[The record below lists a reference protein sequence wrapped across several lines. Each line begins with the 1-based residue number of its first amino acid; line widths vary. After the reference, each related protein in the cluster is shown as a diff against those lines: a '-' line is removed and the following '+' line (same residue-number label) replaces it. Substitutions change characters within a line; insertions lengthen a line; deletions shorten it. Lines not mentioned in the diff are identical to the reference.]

1 MQRPVISY
9 DDITLPYHQ
18 SDSPPRPAANNSP
31 AGPSQSKKRKWSNQ
45 QSGQSHRSKNKAA
58 NGVPKEDWV
67 ANEEEEEDEDADSRY
82 LLYPE
87 SRSDDRMPAGR
98 LETGYRKK
106 VPDDN
111 KVTGRP
117 REDAS
122 TTKEVYRVSVTIWPI
137 ERRG

>member
-18 SDSPPRPAANNSP
+18 SDSPSRPAANNSP

-82 LLYPE
+82 LTQE
-87 SRSDDRMPAGR
+87 D
-98 LETGYRKK
+98 
-106 VPDDN
+106 
-111 KVTGRP
+111 
-117 REDAS
+117 EDADS
-122 TTKEVYRVSVTIWPI
+122 RYLTQEEIWDDSALINAWDAAMEEYEVRIAALATIILDSLNLILNRP
-137 ERRG
+137 